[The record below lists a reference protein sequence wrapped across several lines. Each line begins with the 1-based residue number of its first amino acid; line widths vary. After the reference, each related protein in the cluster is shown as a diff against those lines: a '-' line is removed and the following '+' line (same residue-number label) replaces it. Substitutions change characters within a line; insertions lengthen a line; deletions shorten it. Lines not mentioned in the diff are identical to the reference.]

1 MENKIVFVD
10 RIESAGISA
19 GVVRL
24 NFSTEIPQ
32 QAREAG
38 KEPEHSLELQLVLPI
53 VGFAQSFRLLENL
66 VQQVRAANNPA
77 AAAAEAGGDA
87 VATSGVPATT
97 EEPAASA
104 ASARRRPGSNS

>member
-32 QAREAG
+32 QVREAG
-38 KEPEHSLELQLVLPI
+38 KEPEHTLELQLVLPI

-77 AAAAEAGGDA
+77 AAAEAGADA
-87 VATSGVPATT
+87 VATSVVPATT
-97 EEPAASA
+97 EESTASA
-104 ASARRRPGSNS
+104 ASARRRPGNNN

>member
-1 MENKIVFVD
+1 VENKIVFVD

-32 QAREAG
+32 QVREAG
-38 KEPEHSLELQLVLPI
+38 KEPEHTLELQLVLPI

-77 AAAAEAGGDA
+77 AAAEAGGDA
-87 VATSGVPATT
+87 VATSVVPATT
-97 EEPAASA
+97 EESTASA
-104 ASARRRPGSNS
+104 ASARRRPGNNN

>member
-32 QAREAG
+32 QVREAG
-38 KEPEHSLELQLVLPI
+38 KEPEHTLELQLVLPI

-77 AAAAEAGGDA
+77 AAAEAGGDA
-87 VATSGVPATT
+87 VATSVVPATT
-97 EEPAASA
+97 EESTASA
-104 ASARRRPGSNS
+104 ASARRRPGNNN